1 MSARGRNYVASTL
14 EKVRVNKTKLP
25 RGMHPMQG
33 HPNGSRLRI
42 GVVLLLIAPFALF
55 PVPVH
60 AFVAAGDRVF
70 PFPSA
75 YFTDRYDNE
84 LRCPMVGK
92 TGVDPS
98 SEARRG
104 AGNDL
109 RRRHPIRRAG
119 RWRRDSYRDRR
130 RL

>member
-25 RGMHPMQG
+25 HGMHRMQG
-33 HPNGSRLRI
+33 HPNRSRLRI

-70 PFPSA
+70 PGTLILPQIA
-75 YFTDRYDNE
+75 PTDETYIQAATPFSGT
-84 LRCPMVGK
+84 LVPF
-92 TGVDPS
+92 
-98 SEARRG
+98 
-104 AGNDL
+104 
-109 RRRHPIRRAG
+109 
-119 RWRRDSYRDRR
+119 
-130 RL
+130 